1 MAVKDF
7 IGVIEIP
14 VYSIIMILH
23 GLQQVTEARISGFY
37 CKTQQ
42 TMLQDCILSSTENE
56 TKQKLNKIQADIN
69 YRRVLHSQ

>member
-1 MAVKDF
+1 MGVKDL

-23 GLQQVTEARISGFY
+23 RLQEVTKAWISGFY

-42 TMLQDCILSSTENE
+42 TMPQVQLKM
-56 TKQKLNKIQADIN
+56 KQNKIQADIN

>member
-1 MAVKDF
+1 MGVKDF
-7 IGVIEIP
+7 IEGVIEIP

-42 TMLQDCILSSTENE
+42 TMPQDCILSST
-56 TKQKLNKIQADIN
+56 
-69 YRRVLHSQ
+69 

>member
-1 MAVKDF
+1 MGVKDL

-23 GLQQVTEARISGFY
+23 GLQQVTKARISGFY

-42 TMLQDCILSSTENE
+42 KMPQDCILSST
-56 TKQKLNKIQADIN
+56 
-69 YRRVLHSQ
+69 